1 LLLETAGI
9 LRDSA
14 ARGGI
19 SAHSL
24 SLFAMYRLSETDY
37 TLDDIGRFVALSIRR
52 GLPIG
57 RLSEE
62 SGERRIAAGAFLLG
76 GAAGTAP
83 RERWLETAARFL
95 KNEGDWLAGTPEEL
109 LALAAEEGLLEER
122 EDGLASL
129 LTPRP
134 GVTRTRLIDELES
147 ARAILAERRA
157 RAREALQ
164 TRNREINAPAAPEA
178 DPELDRRLMRLALEE
193 ARKAGEAGEVPV
205 GAVLADEGGR
215 VIAASG
221 NRTLRDGDPTAHAEM
236 VVLREGARKAANHRL
251 TGTVLCVTLEPCPMC
266 AGAMIQA
273 RVARLV
279 YGASD
284 PGLGAA
290 GGAFSVFS
298 LPGAN
303 HRPAVTGGV
312 LAEEAARLLNDF
324 FAARREKGENA

>member
-1 LLLETAGI
+1 
-9 LRDSA
+9 
-14 ARGGI
+14 
-19 SAHSL
+19 
-24 SLFAMYRLSETDY
+24 MYRLPETDY

-52 GLPIG
+52 GLPIE
-57 RLSEE
+57 RLGSE
-62 SGERRIAAGAFLLG
+62 SGERRVAAGAFLLG
-76 GAAGTAP
+76 GAGAMP
-83 RERWLETAARFL
+83 RSGWLALAERFL
-95 KNEGDWLAGTPEEL
+95 QSEGDWLSGSPEAL
-109 LALAAEEGLLEER
+109 VALAEGCGLLEEQ
-122 EDGLASL
+122 DGALASL
-129 LTPRP
+129 LAPRP
-134 GVTRTRLIDELES
+134 GVTRARLIDELES

-164 TRNREINAPAAPEA
+164 ARNRAVNAPSAPEA

-193 ARKAGEAGEVPV
+193 ARKAGAAGEVPV
-205 GAVLADEGGR
+205 GAVLADERGT

-236 VVLREGARKAANHRL
+236 IVLREGAKRAANHRL

-266 AGAMIQA
+266 AGAVIQA

-279 YGASD
+279 FGASD

-312 LAEEAARLLNDF
+312 LADEAARLLNEF
-324 FAARREKGENA
+324 FAARREREKSHE